1 MSKLDKEELGFYT
14 ELKEEADEKVIIEQY
29 NINGDKYSIM
39 YLEDKKAI
47 DVFTALN
54 RMIVSGKSFD
64 SYNGVTI
71 NRMFTPTIMNIPIE
85 KKKWWKI

>member
-1 MSKLDKEELGFYT
+1 MSKLDKDELGFYT
-14 ELKEEADEKVIIEQY
+14 ELKEEADKKAIIEEY
-29 NINGDKYSIM
+29 NINGEKYSIM

-71 NRMFTPTIMNIPIE
+71 NRMCTPTIINIPIE
-85 KKKWWKI
+85 KKKWWNI